1 MKITRLSLIAICLLI
16 SQVSTAV
23 EPNFLSLN
31 VAASVKVM
39 SFNIRYNNPND
50 GDYAWPNRKAMVAS
64 VVYFNAAD
72 LVSMQ
77 EVLRGQ
83 LTELETLLP
92 DHSWYGVGR
101 NNGRI
106 NGENTGEFAP
116 IFIGKIVCSF

>member
-1 MKITRLSLIAICLLI
+1 
-16 SQVSTAV
+16 
-23 EPNFLSLN
+23 
-31 VAASVKVM
+31 
-39 SFNIRYNNPND
+39 
-50 GDYAWPNRKAMVAS
+50 MVAS
-64 VVYFNAAD
+64 VVNFNAAD
-72 LVSMQ
+72 LVGMQ

>member
-50 GDYAWPNRKAMVAS
+50 GD
-64 VVYFNAAD
+64 
-72 LVSMQ
+72 
-77 EVLRGQ
+77 
-83 LTELETLLP
+83 
-92 DHSWYGVGR
+92 
-101 NNGRI
+101 
-106 NGENTGEFAP
+106 
-116 IFIGKIVCSF
+116 